1 MKIIVT
7 GGCGFIGSHLV
18 DALINLNH
26 DVHVVDDLSA
36 DNEKFYFNDKATYY
50 KESICNANLIDSIT
64 QECDFIFHMAAE
76 SRLQNSIDNP
86 KRAVEVNIGG
96 TFNILESCR
105 KNKVKGLIFSSTSC
119 VYGLTDEL
127 PIHENLKENCL
138 NPYGSTKYA
147 AELLIRNYNQ
157 LFNVKTCCLRYFNVF
172 GERASSKGPY
182 ALVTGIFLRQKR
194 NDQAL
199 SVVGDGSQKRDFI
212 YVKDIVS
219 ANIACMQNWNKNELT
234 KGDVFNIGS
243 GIAVSILELAKQ
255 ISTNITFIPERLGEA
270 KNNLCTNKKFVELTG
285 WEPSLNILDWIKTQ
299 EV

>member
-1 MKIIVT
+1 MKILVT

-18 DALINLNH
+18 DALIDLKH
-26 DVHVVDDLSA
+26 DVYVIDDLSA

-50 KESICNANLIDSIT
+50 KDSICNAEGLDRIT
-64 QECDFIFHMAAE
+64 QNCDFIFHMAAE

-86 KRAVEVNIGG
+86 KRAVDVNIGG

-119 VYGLTDEL
+119 VYGLTEEL

-147 AELLIRNYNQ
+147 AELLIRNYSH

-182 ALVTGIFLRQKR
+182 ALVTGIFLRQKA
-194 NDQAL
+194 NGNPL
-199 SVVGDGSQKRDFI
+199 TIVGDGSQKRDFI

-219 ANIACMQNWNKNELT
+219 ANITCMENWDLTELT

-243 GIAVSILELAKQ
+243 GIAVSILELAKE
-255 ISTNITFIPERLGEA
+255 ISSNITFIPERLGEA
-270 KNNLCTNKKFVELTG
+270 KNNLCTNEKFSKLTN
-285 WEPSLNILDWIKTQ
+285 WKPSLNILNWIKTQ
-299 EV
+299 KR